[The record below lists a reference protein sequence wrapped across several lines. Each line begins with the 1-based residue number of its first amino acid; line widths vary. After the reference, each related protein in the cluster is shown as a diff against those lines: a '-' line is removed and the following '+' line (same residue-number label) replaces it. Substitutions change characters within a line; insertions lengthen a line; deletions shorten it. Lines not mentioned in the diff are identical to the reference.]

1 MTAETLQATHAS
13 LSLSVNDLARS
24 RRFYVDGLG
33 FTVEQEWKT
42 DAGVVQGLMLKAG
55 QASVGLSQDDFAKGR
70 DRAKGVGLSLYLET
84 AQDLAALARRA
95 RAAGIQLD
103 AEPAPLPWGPL
114 GFAVNDPD
122 GLRVIIAHA
131 G

>member
-1 MTAETLQATHAS
+1 MTADTLQATHAS

-24 RRFYVDGLG
+24 RHFYVDGLG
-33 FTVEQEWKT
+33 FTVEQEWKN

-70 DRAKGVGLSLYLET
+70 DRAKGVGLSWYLET
-84 AQDLAALARRA
+84 AQDIAPVAQRA
-95 RAAGIQLD
+95 RAAGIHLEAD
-103 AEPAPLPWGPL
+103 PAPLPWGPL
-114 GFAVNDPD
+114 GFAVHDPD
-122 GLRVIIAHA
+122 GLRVIIANA